1 MHSQRFQRGY
11 VPIFLS
17 YYKPH
22 MKLFILDMCCAL
34 GIALVDLAFPAASRQ
49 ALNELLPKNLYAAF
63 FCRHGHPPGGLR
75 PALGDVFHRHLLGPH
90 DGGAH

>member
-22 MKLFILDMCCAL
+22 MKLFILDMCCANFL
-34 GIALVDLAFPAASRQ
+34 CKIYKKSSPLS
-49 ALNELLPKNLYAAF
+49 
-63 FCRHGHPPGGLR
+63 
-75 PALGDVFHRHLLGPH
+75 
-90 DGGAH
+90 

>member
-34 GIALVDLAFPAASRQ
+34 GEPMGTPTIS
-49 ALNELLPKNLYAAF
+49 
-63 FCRHGHPPGGLR
+63 
-75 PALGDVFHRHLLGPH
+75 GPE
-90 DGGAH
+90 

>member
-1 MHSQRFQRGY
+1 MASGRFHRGY

-22 MKLFILDMCCAL
+22 MKLFLLDMACAL

-49 ALNELLPKNLYAAF
+49 ALNTLLPQNLYAAF
-63 FCRHGHPPGGLR
+63 FAVMGLLLAAY
-75 PALGDVFHRHLLGPH
+75 ALRSVMGPY
-90 DGGAH
+90 DGRAH